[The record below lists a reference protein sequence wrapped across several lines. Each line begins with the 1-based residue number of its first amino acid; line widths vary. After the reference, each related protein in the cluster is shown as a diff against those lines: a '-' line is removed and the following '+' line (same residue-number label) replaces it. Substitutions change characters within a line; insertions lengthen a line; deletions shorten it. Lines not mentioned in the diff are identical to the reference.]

1 MTVNPRIFDRREGG
15 STMLKPV
22 SFDST
27 AEARSI
33 PQLFRTGRHSE
44 EIDAHHTHGESS
56 AEVCDF
62 IAIVESRLFLRE
74 CIGRSLQ
81 SAFTAQVIPYSTVF
95 DLETRCLEE
104 PLKLIVLSLS
114 EGNTQSSANALN
126 ILSELVPSVPVI
138 VLAYKNDTE
147 LARTAITHGAK
158 GYIPATM
165 GFEIAIEAVRFV
177 LAGGTYVPIECLAT
191 GWPGAAPSQPPSAS
205 GLITSRQLAV
215 VRAIH
220 QGKSNKVIAYD
231 LRMCESTVKVHV
243 RHIMKKLKAKNRTD
257 VAIKSSELLTCTKC
271 IAQSECWS
279 AARCSKRIVAG
290 EL

>member
-1 MTVNPRIFDRREGG
+1 MAEAALVN
-15 STMLKPV
+15 
-22 SFDST
+22 ST
-27 AEARSI
+27 AEARST
-33 PQLFRTGRHSE
+33 PRLFATGWRSE
-44 EIDAHHTHGESS
+44 LIDTHCTYEEGS
-56 AEVCDF
+56 AGVGNF
-62 IAIVESRLFLRE
+62 VAIVESRLFLRE
-74 CIGRSLQ
+74 CIRRSLE
-81 SAFTAQVIPYSTVF
+81 SAFQVQIGQYSTVF
-95 DLETRCLEE
+95 DLKTKLHSE
-104 PLKLIVLSLS
+104 PPKLIILSLS
-114 EGNTQSSANALN
+114 EGNTQASANALN
-126 ILSELVPSVPVI
+126 ILSELAPRVPVI

-165 GFEIAIEAVRFV
+165 GFEIAVEAVRFV
-177 LAGGTYVPIECLAT
+177 LAGGTYVPMEYLLAT
-191 GWPGAAPSQPPSAS
+191 DWPRAAPSQRPAAS
-205 GLITSRQLAV
+205 GLVTSRELAV

-231 LRMCESTVKVHV
+231 LNMCESTVKVHV

-279 AARCSKRIVAG
+279 AAGCSKRIVAG